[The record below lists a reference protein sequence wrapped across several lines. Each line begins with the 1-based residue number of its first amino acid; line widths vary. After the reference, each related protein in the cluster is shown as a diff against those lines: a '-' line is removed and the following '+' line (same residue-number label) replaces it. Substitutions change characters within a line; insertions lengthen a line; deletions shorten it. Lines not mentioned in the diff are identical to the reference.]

1 MAMEAAGVEMHG
13 SDGALVTDP
22 QDCLRRIGEHITTF
36 RATTMPRLVQ
46 LGIVDPPL

>member
-1 MAMEAAGVEMHG
+1 MRGP
-13 SDGALVTDP
+13 DGALLTDP
-22 QDCLRRIGEHITTF
+22 QDCLRRIGEHITIF